1 MVLAR
6 SCFVLPLLVSLSTAA
21 GCSVA
26 RSGPSDRD
34 PTLTQDADVILR
46 ADQVSS
52 AARWVSGDLHV
63 HAECGEKRLTSEEL
77 LRQMESSGIE
87 VASHLVWG
95 MDWDQLHQSFTGKD
109 DPASRPGR
117 LLHSDL
123 EISGFAAGQVGH
135 LVLLGLSTVEFS
147 ANPTAAP
154 RSGLPI
160 LDWALAQGPRVL
172 AGYSHAWGWPA
183 TGFPPVPDEPDCCA
197 VFELPI
203 SAMQGKTSFLVEEA
217 TPANAKDLDADLS
230 TGPLSTGGFAIWKT
244 LQNAGYRIA
253 IGGGSDNGCINDFI
267 GKPRTLALVDG
278 EVSYDAFLEAIRR
291 GRTILAQDRR
301 DRVDLLLG
309 DARIG
314 SEVALAG
321 PRPVEIELR
330 AELAG
335 ATEIEILVNGEVK
348 ARVAASAGTSTA
360 RANVTI
366 ERSSWVV
373 ARTKRVLTSPI
384 YVLVGEAP
392 VRASAADACYLVKY
406 IDRLKA
412 IANQAVRPE
421 QAIYLG
427 SEKPATFAVYDAA
440 KVEFEKRFR
449 EAGGTTCP

>member
-1 MVLAR
+1 MVSPR
-6 SCFVLPLLVSLSTAA
+6 SCSVLILFGALATAA
-21 GCSVA
+21 ACTPGSSGA
-26 RSGPSDRD
+26 RSGD
-34 PTLTQDADVILR
+34 PTSAQDADVTVR
-46 ADQVSS
+46 TDQVSS
-52 AARWVSGDLHV
+52 AARWFSGDLHV
-63 HAECGEKRLTSEEL
+63 HAECGEERLTSEAL
-77 LRQMESSGIE
+77 LRQMENAGMD

-95 MDWDQLHQSFTGKD
+95 MDWDKLHQSFTGKD

-117 LLHSDL
+117 ILHSDL

-135 LVLLGLSTVEFS
+135 LVLLGLSNVEFS
-147 ANPTAAP
+147 ANPAAAP

-160 LDWALAQGPRVL
+160 VDWALAQGPRVL

-183 TGFPPVPDEPDCCA
+183 TGFPPIPDEPDCCA

-203 SAMQGKTSFLVEEA
+203 TAMQGKTSFLVEEA
-217 TPANAKDLDADLS
+217 SPANAQDLEADLS

-244 LQNAGYRIA
+244 LQNTGYRIA
-253 IGGGSDNGCINDFI
+253 IGGGSDNGCLTDVI
-267 GKPRTLALVDG
+267 GKPRTLALVEG
-278 EVSYDAFLEAIRR
+278 ELSYDAFLEAIRK
-291 GRTILAQDRR
+291 GRTILAQDKR

-309 DARIG
+309 AARIG
-314 SEVALAG
+314 SEVALDG
-321 PRPVEIELR
+321 PRPVELELR

-348 ARVAASAGTSTA
+348 ARVPAAAGTSTA
-360 RANVTI
+360 KANVTI

-384 YVLVGEAP
+384 YVLVGDAP

-427 SEKPATFAVYDAA
+427 SEKPGTFAVYDAA

-449 EAGGTTCP
+449 EAGGSRCD